1 MYMNYGTV
9 PFEAFVQGNAADVAD
24 ELSLI
29 AWRTRRS
36 ECGGLVW
43 GRLLRGAS
51 GPVIF
56 VAAMTP
62 GVGRGSA
69 ADFEIA
75 PESYIVGQQM
85 LRDAGFPHDLEE
97 VGLWHS
103 HPGYGAFLSATDEEY
118 FHLCF
123 PQSWKVSIVIDPI
136 RHERAVYVKSPL
148 GVFGIGGWR
157 CDDGSI
163 EELPELRAS
172 DLWKKVEDRIT

>member
-1 MYMNYGTV
+1 MCMNYGTV
-9 PFEAFVQGNAADVAD
+9 PSEAIVQGNAADVAD

-29 AWRTRRS
+29 AWRERRS

-43 GRLLRGAS
+43 GRLLRGAG

-75 PESYIVGQQM
+75 PESYIVGQHM

-118 FHLCF
+118 FRICF
-123 PQSWKVSIVIDPI
+123 PQSWKVSIVIDPL

-148 GVFGIGGWR
+148 GVFGIVARR
-157 CDDGSI
+157 CDNGSI

-172 DLWKKVEDRIT
+172 ELWKRVKGRIT

>member
-1 MYMNYGTV
+1 MNFGTV
-9 PFEAFVQGNAADVAD
+9 PVEAIVQGNAADAAE

-29 AWRTRRS
+29 AWRERRS

-43 GRLLRGAS
+43 GRLLRGDR

-69 ADFEIA
+69 TDFEIA
-75 PESYIVGQQM
+75 PESYIVGQRM
-85 LRDAGFPHDLEE
+85 LRDAGFPPDLEE

-103 HPGYGAFLSATDEEY
+103 HPGYGAFLSTTDEEY
-118 FHLCF
+118 FRLCF

-136 RHERAVYVKSPL
+136 RHERAIYVKSPL
-148 GVFGIGGWR
+148 GVIGIEGR
-157 CDDGSI
+157 RSDDDGV
-163 EELPELRAS
+163 EQLPELRAS
-172 DLWKKVEDRIT
+172 ALWEIVRGRIT